1 MVCTKPLTAYTG
13 QDLPAD
19 ATDADIAGRD
29 PALMLEHAT
38 QEATAMVE
46 AARSHGVQL
55 MYGENWI
62 FAPPV
67 QRAEGLMTRSG
78 GSILEM
84 RGGEAHC
91 GSHSPYSK
99 IWRYTGGGAL
109 LRLGAHPIGTMLY
122 LKQQEGVARKRPAHP
137 ARCR

>member
-1 MVCTKPLTAYTG
+1 MVDLCVPNHVHREIAVAAAEHGKHVICTKPLTAYTG
-13 QDLPAD
+13 QDLSAD
-19 ATDADIAGRD
+19 ATDADIAGRE

-46 AARSHGVQL
+46 AARRNGVQL

-67 QRAEGLMTRSG
+67 QRAEGLMVRSG
-78 GSILEM
+78 GSILEL

-91 GSHSPYSK
+91 GSHSP
-99 IWRYTGGGAL
+99 
-109 LRLGAHPIGTMLY
+109 
-122 LKQQEGVARKRPAHP
+122 
-137 ARCR
+137 